1 MKVRLSI
8 SAAVLLVTLQS
19 VLAATGDS
27 TKVLRI
33 AIATANGTVRQNTPA
48 EWAYTLEKYGFTAQP
63 GDWDLESDATTKVP
77 LVDVRLDRQYHG
89 EVRIGFPAQTVRLQF
104 DTGSSRLAV
113 SASECSECA
122 GALQYTRA
130 ASRTYIRGVEKPFRI
145 TYGQHKSFVSGVMG
159 QDRVTLGSLTVQH
172 QDLSIVLDESRRFE
186 QTVDGILGLSLGAIS
201 GYKTIFQNMVEQGL
215 VDRGIFA
222 FYLGKQYLTG
232 GGEVIFGD
240 VDFGRVA
247 AGGSIV
253 FTKVIDP
260 TRWMV
265 NLEDAHVEGRSLR
278 GFVGKGQLKALI
290 DTGTTLLVLPKNIA
304 DWINE
309 QIPNSQMVSGKWTVP
324 CDTTSGLTFTF
335 EKTSFVVTPRDVAR
349 EWIGQPGRCYSGVQT
364 SSGDYMVI
372 GDVFIKNNYVVFD
385 ADNRMVG
392 FAPLRVS

>member
-113 SASECSECA
+113 SASECSE
-122 GALQYTRA
+122 
-130 ASRTYIRGVEKPFRI
+130 
-145 TYGQHKSFVSGVMG
+145 
-159 QDRVTLGSLTVQH
+159 VTLGSLTVQH

-247 AGGSIV
+247 AGGSILY
-253 FTKVIDP
+253 TKVIDP

-324 CDTTSGLTFTF
+324 CDPTSGLTFTF
-335 EKTSFVVTPRDVAR
+335 EKTSFVVPPRDVAR

>member
-1 MKVRLSI
+1 MKIHLSI
-8 SAAVLLVTLQS
+8 SVAVSLAITQL
-19 VLAATGDS
+19 VLAVAGDS
-27 TKVLRI
+27 AKVLRI
-33 AIATANGTVRQNTPA
+33 AIVTANGTVSENTPA
-48 EWAYTLEKYGFTAQP
+48 EWAYTLEKYGLTAKP

-89 EVRIGFPAQTVRLQF
+89 EVRIGFPAQSVRLQF

-122 GALQYTRA
+122 GVLQFERA
-130 ASRTYIRGVEKPFRI
+130 ASRTYVRGGEKPFRI
-145 TYGQHKSFVSGVMG
+145 TYGHQKSFVAGVMG

-172 QDLSIVLDESRRFE
+172 QDLSIVLEESRRFE
-186 QTVDGILGLSLGAIS
+186 QSVDGILGLSLGAIS
-201 GYKTIFQNMVEQGL
+201 GYKTVFQNMVEQGL

-222 FYLGKQYLTG
+222 FYLGKHYLAG

-240 VDFGRVA
+240 VDYSRVA

-253 FTKVIDP
+253 YTKVVDP

-265 NLEDAHVEGRSLR
+265 NLEDAIVEGRSLR
-278 GFVGKGQLKALI
+278 GLVGGGQLKALI

-309 QIPNSQMVSGKWTVP
+309 QIPNSQLVAGKWTIP
-324 CDTTSGLTFTF
+324 CDSRSGLEFKF
-335 EKTSFVVTPRDVAR
+335 EKTSFLVPARDVVR
-349 EWIGQPGRCYSGVQT
+349 ECIGEPGRCYSGIQT
-364 SSGDYMVI
+364 SSGNYMVI

-392 FAPLRVS
+392 FAPLKVS